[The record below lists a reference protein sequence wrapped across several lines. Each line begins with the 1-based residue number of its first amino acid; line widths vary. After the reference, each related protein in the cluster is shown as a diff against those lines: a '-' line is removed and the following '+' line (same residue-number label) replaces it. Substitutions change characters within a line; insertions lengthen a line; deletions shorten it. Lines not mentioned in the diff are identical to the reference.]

1 MTYNTQELIDFLEY
15 ELCAT
20 AKGERISFSTEEKLD
35 NPVVSKAID
44 MHKVGRVFIYR
55 DYRRQ
60 IHQYQRN
67 NQVSGI
73 VWRNIK
79 FKEQSIR
86 FPELHNQLIEVE
98 GDKQI
103 LMEAK
108 QSVLDFWHNMTT
120 DMRFYLSGN
129 PHQEVSQSYLQLLYK
144 EAEWAEIDGGKDE
157 LYLGLCWGNPQEY
170 IYKWANPDSGCHR
183 IIATKDK
190 PSSISI

>member
-1 MTYNTQELIDFLEY
+1 MTYTTQELIDFLEY

-20 AKGERISFSTEEKLD
+20 AKGERISFSSEEKLD

-44 MHKVGRVFIYR
+44 MYKVGRVFVYR

-67 NQVSGI
+67 NHVSGI
-73 VWRNIK
+73 VWRTVT
-79 FKEQSIR
+79 FQGQSIR
-86 FPELHNQLIEVE
+86 FPELHNQLIEIE

-103 LMEAK
+103 LMDAK
-108 QSVLDFWHNMTT
+108 QSVLDFWHHKTT

-129 PHQEVSQSYLQLLYK
+129 PHQEVSQSYLQLLYE